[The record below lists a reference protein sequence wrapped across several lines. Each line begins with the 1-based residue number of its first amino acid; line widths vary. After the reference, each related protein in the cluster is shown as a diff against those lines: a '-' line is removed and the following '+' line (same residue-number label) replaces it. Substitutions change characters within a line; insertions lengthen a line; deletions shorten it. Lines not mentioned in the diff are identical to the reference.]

1 MKESNVI
8 NQIFSRPALIHSG
21 SYGGGGYEV
30 DFFPVFWGG
39 LDSLDINQLRT
50 PGVQVRTPLYGV
62 ENRRQWSEVVVEL
75 FME

>member
-1 MKESNVI
+1 MVVM
-8 NQIFSRPALIHSG
+8 
-21 SYGGGGYEV
+21 GGGCYRVG
-30 DFFPVFWGG
+30 FPPVFWGG

-62 ENRRQWSEVVVEL
+62 ENRRQWSEGVVEL

>member
-1 MKESNVI
+1 MM
-8 NQIFSRPALIHSG
+8 HSD

-50 PGVQVRTPLYGV
+50 PDVHLRTPLYGV
-62 ENRRQWSEVVVEL
+62 ENRRQWSEGVVEL